1 MSRGQLQV
9 QYTLFQNLLNRQ
21 IREQYLSSLG
31 GLLWV
36 LLLPMML
43 LAVYSFVFVEILKV
57 KELPGFDAT
66 GFIPYLAVAFWPW
79 FMFSDSLSKGC
90 QSITS
95 NRELIGK
102 IALPRH
108 ILVFS
113 DVSASFVLHL
123 AGYLVILLLL
133 QISGTTIHWVMLP
146 VVLCLLLIL
155 FVFTAALALFVSA
168 TQVFIRD
175 LAHMLTALL
184 MLLFFTTP
192 ILYTLEQIPDQYR
205 QWFEL
210 NPLHHV
216 MTAIRECLLT
226 GQWPQL
232 STMLIMTATA
242 VLLLVAGW
250 WYFNRLSTRFEDFL

>member
-1 MSRGQLQV
+1 MASRHIQIE
-9 QYTLFQNLLNRQ
+9 YTLFRNLLSRQ
-21 IREQYLSSLG
+21 IREQYLSSIG
-31 GLLWV
+31 GMVWV
-36 LLLPMML
+36 LLLPML
-43 LAVYSFVFVEILKV
+43 LLSVYAFVFVEILKV
-57 KELPGFDAT
+57 RDLPGFDAT

-108 ILVFS
+108 ILVLA
-113 DVSASFVLHL
+113 DVSASFSLHL
-123 AGYLVILLLL
+123 AGYLVILVLL

-155 FVFTAALALFVSA
+155 FTITTALTLMAAA

-175 LAHMLTALL
+175 LAHVLTALL

-216 MTAIRECLLT
+216 MTAIRDCLLL
-226 GQWPQL
+226 GEFPQW
-232 STMLIMTATA
+232 STLMIMSATA
-242 VLLLVAGW
+242 IVMLLISW